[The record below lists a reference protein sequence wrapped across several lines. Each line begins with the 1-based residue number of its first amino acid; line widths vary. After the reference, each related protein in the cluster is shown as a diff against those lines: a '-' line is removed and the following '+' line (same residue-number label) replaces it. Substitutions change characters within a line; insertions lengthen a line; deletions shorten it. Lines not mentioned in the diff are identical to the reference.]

1 VIKNLSQRKSF
12 LGLGDVHYYNYN
24 VDTWNGDNY
33 PITRFLSET
42 GVESMPSLQTW
53 QEASNSSDD
62 FNFESKLVENR
73 EHHGGG
79 QNQMMFVSKF
89 S

>member
-1 VIKNLSQRKSF
+1 M
-12 LGLGDVHYYNYN
+12 
-24 VDTWNGDNY
+24 DTWNGENY

-53 QEASNSSDD
+53 KETTNSSEDL
-62 FNFESKLVENR
+62 NFESQLVENR
-73 EHHGGG
+73 EHHGNG

-89 S
+89 FYQVFMLTNILEDKSKII